1 MPGKIFT
8 IATCN
13 LFNLNCPGLPIY
25 NNSDGLTQELYE
37 KKVSWTKRQIVEL
50 EADVWGFQ
58 ELWHEDALRDIF
70 DHPNLGDYTKI
81 APPGHQGQ
89 KIVCGGAVR
98 TDMLVGEPE
107 WIENFPEGFLLRSR
121 GDDPQTSEISV
132 QIDSFS
138 RPVLHFKI
146 KPRSNGKQISVLV
159 AHLKSKGPTKVFREG
174 WYREDTEFYQPHSS
188 NFGAAISTIR
198 RTAEASALRMIL
210 TDLMKGT
217 DTPIIVLGDLNDGV
231 GSNTLNI
238 ITEQPRYLVGVDSRG
253 GRDTALYTT
262 NRLQQYRSDRDVY
275 YTHIFQD
282 TRESLDHIVVS
293 EQFYDHSRKR
303 EWIFRGM
310 TVHNDHLNSESFEET
325 IGSTDHGIV
334 VVKFEYKPAKK

>member
-1 MPGKIFT
+1 MAAKKFSV
-8 IATCN
+8 ATCN
-13 LFNLNCPGLPIY
+13 LFNLNLPGLPMY
-25 NNSDGLTQELYE
+25 NDQDGITEERYK
-37 KKVSWTKRQIVEL
+37 KKVKWTQQQVRDL

-58 ELWHEDALRDIF
+58 ELWHEQALEDVF
-70 DHPNLGDYTKI
+70 DHPDLSGYSRI
-81 APPGHQGQ
+81 VPEGHQGG

-98 TDMLVGEPE
+98 SEMLAGEPE
-107 WIENFPEGFLLRSR
+107 WIEDFPEGFILQSS

-146 KPRSNGKQISVLV
+146 KPRSNGKQISVYV
-159 AHLKSKGPTKVFREG
+159 VHFKSKGPTKVYREG
-174 WYREDTEFYQPHSS
+174 WYRSNKDFYKNYTG
-188 NFGAAISTIR
+188 NFGAALSTIR

-210 TDLMKGT
+210 TDRMKGT
-217 DTPIIVLGDLNDGV
+217 DTPVMVLGDLNDGNQ
-231 GSNTLNI
+231 SNTLNI
-238 ITEQPRYLVGVDSRG
+238 LTEQPRYLLGVDARG
-253 GRDTALYTT
+253 GRDTSLYTT

-275 YTHIFQD
+275 YTHVFED

-303 EWIFRGM
+303 EWIFKGM
-310 TVHNDHLNSESFEET
+310 TVHNDHLNDEEFEDS

-334 VVKFEYKPAKK
+334 KSTFQYSPA